1 MRRFQIYLTSQNK
14 NKICWNLQL
23 IKKKYNLLKYKIYS
37 PILKD
42 PYNKNKSSVYKSS
55 PISLPINN
63 FCWKKQLNNLIN
75 KYLNYNSSL
84 IKLMKLCKI
93 KTQINFL
100 ISLKILKIYLINIYT
115 IKFLNMIHNWI
126 LYINNYKIIF

>member
-1 MRRFQIYLTSQNK
+1 M
-14 NKICWNLQL
+14 

-37 PILKD
+37 PILKE

-63 FCWKKQLNNLIN
+63 FCWKKPLNNLIN

-84 IKLMKLCKI
+84 IKLMKLCKV